1 MPVLPSTGQPTR
13 RNSPLSSRHPN
24 VLVRSRHSAEPC
36 FYMPL
41 FIRAC
46 CCRRKFDNK
55 SITIRARHHRRAS
68 RRVEDAPS
76 PPAAWWRATRPGG
89 GAEDR
94 AGFRRRCRVRGTL
107 LLHRYGNGCGLHLR
121 VLLEGEFGNI
131 GAPLHIQQRGILLA
145 LRRGGVGVP
154 GDRLDILII
163 ARHKQH
169 T

>member
-13 RNSPLSSRHPN
+13 RNSPLSSRDPN

-41 FIRAC
+41 FIWAC

-76 PPAAWWRATRPGG
+76 PPAAWWRVTRPDGG
-89 GAEDR
+89 RGPRWLQEAMS
-94 AGFRRRCRVRGTL
+94 GRGTV